1 MTSPF
6 GSRNGGLAGLS
17 TQVNQALAARAAGE
31 TIAAAPALPP
41 TPVLP
46 EPNLPP
52 APVITPPPTIADAPP
67 PPRIEEI
74 SRTPAFPTPVEEL
87 PANAQPQLPT
97 PTEIRQALGIPPV
110 APQPS
115 ESAEMPTIAS
125 AADAVRRTRERLAG
139 RRSRASTV
147 LTSRRARQPA
157 AATPATLASV
167 AGSGDGYTYSRRT
180 LG

>member
-1 MTSPF
+1 VIT
-6 GSRNGGLAGLS
+6 
-17 TQVNQALAARAAGE
+17 
-31 TIAAAPALPP
+31 
-41 TPVLP
+41 
-46 EPNLPP
+46 
-52 APVITPPPTIADAPP
+52 APVIEPTIASAPP

-110 APQPS
+110 APEPS
-115 ESAEMPTIAS
+115 QSAEMPTIAS

-139 RRSRASTV
+139 RRGRASTV
-147 LTSRRARQPA
+147 LTTRRARAPA